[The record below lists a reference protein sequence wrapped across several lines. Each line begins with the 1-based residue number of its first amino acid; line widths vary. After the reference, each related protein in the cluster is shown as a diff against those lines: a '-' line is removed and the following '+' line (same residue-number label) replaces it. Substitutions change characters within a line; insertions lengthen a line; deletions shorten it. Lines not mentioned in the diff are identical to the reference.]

1 MLKTIRAL
9 ARDFGRDI
17 KTNKLPKNVNFRTI
31 TMCDKCYAF
40 YYKNSWHLKRPS
52 YLSEYSEEEIPVH
65 FTQCGACLEQEDALF
80 EKELDLILQ

>member
-1 MLKTIRAL
+1 MLKTIRTL
-9 ARDFGRDI
+9 ASNFG
-17 KTNKLPKNVNFRTI
+17 KNSKLTKLPKIKNYRTI

-52 YLSEYSEEEIPVH
+52 YLNEYSDEEIPVL

>member
-1 MLKTIRAL
+1 MLKTIRTF
-9 ARDFGRDI
+9 ARSLG
-17 KTNKLPKNVNFRTI
+17 KSKLPKIVNYRTI

-52 YLSEYSEEEIPVH
+52 YLNQYSEEEVSVH

-80 EKELDLILQ
+80 EKELNLIFQ